1 MKKFFR
7 ALCTIVVEIIELP
20 VNVLCILLALL
31 YAIYGKIRYSE
42 PIMEF
47 LAYYMETMYEVFS
60 LKLTWIITGKID

>member
-7 ALCTIVVEIIELP
+7 ALWTIVVEIIGLP
-20 VNVLCILLALL
+20 VSVLCILLALL
-31 YAIYGKIRYSE
+31 YAIYGKIRYSD

-47 LAYYMETMYEVFS
+47 LAHYMETMYEIYS